1 MKFFKKAGLA
11 TTLLG
16 VVTIVV
22 SLTTPVWADFYGHHS
37 PGGWGLQSGSQVP
50 PPNGFLLTPLYSRYH
65 SDKLVDSNGDEVN
78 ITGLNRDITI
88 NVAGLLGW
96 WVSKY
101 KILGANW
108 GMMATIYGSDNA
120 IEFPN
125 FDVKSDFG
133 LGDIYFQPINLGWHL
148 KQVDF
153 MATYGIYFPTGRYE
167 LGGDNNNGLGMW
179 THEFGAGT
187 TIYFDQAK
195 KWHFSAM
202 AYFEISTEKEGTD
215 IDVGNILTVEG
226 GLGRSWYEGALSV
239 GIAYYAQWKLT
250 EDTIGG
256 LNRLDPRLPSTL
268 TLNRSRIYGIGPEV
282 NIPIIINEKL
292 ISIITA
298 RYQWELGARARLEGE
313 SFNLLL
319 NFPFF

>member
-50 PPNGFLLTPLYSRYH
+50 PPGGFLLTPLYSTYH

-78 ITGLNRDITI
+78 LTGLSRDITV
-88 NVAGLLGW
+88 NALGLFGW

-101 KILGANW
+101 EILGANW
-108 GMMATIYGSDNA
+108 GMMATIYSADNA
-120 IEFPN
+120 IEFPT
-125 FDVKSDFG
+125 FAVKNDFG
-133 LGDIYFQPINLGWHL
+133 LGDIYLQPINLGWHL

-153 MATYGIYFPTGRYE
+153 MVTYGIYFPTGRYK
-167 LGGDNNNGLGMW
+167 LGANDNTGLGMW

-187 TIYFDQAK
+187 TIYFDQEK

-202 AYFEISTEKEGTD
+202 CYFEISSEKEDTD

-256 LNRLDPRLPSTL
+256 LNKIDPRLPSSL
-268 TLNRSRIYGIGPEV
+268 TLNRSRIYGLGPEV
-282 NIPIIINEKL
+282 NIPIIIKGKL

-313 SFNLLL
+313 TFYLFLT
-319 NFPFF
+319 FPFF